1 MRRFL
6 WALLLAA
13 PVWSEQLTL
22 KDALATAEKASP
34 EVQEARL
41 RTLES
46 EAQALVQKAALMPQL
61 GVNIGVNY
69 QTTNLQ
75 GIGVIAPGF
84 PSRVGP
90 YRVFDARPRLTQ
102 QVLDLSLLAQYRAA
116 KARAGQAKFDA
127 ETTAERT
134 RLAVIQIYLQTLA
147 ADSRARAAAARVD
160 TAKAVLA
167 QVGDA
172 EKAGTSS
179 KLDVARATQRIESEQ
194 ATLVL
199 ARRDRDSLLTNLK
212 KTIGM
217 PQSTPVEVVEFTP
230 SMAEP
235 DGGVR
240 PETLAL
246 DARRKVLNEE
256 KRQSERERYPKIG
269 AFGDYGVLGQDP
281 ANAVSTYTVGVTV
294 SVPVW
299 TSGRIENEIKAAR
312 YRLQQL
318 DQQKRALDLA
328 IDQESAQARL
338 ERDAAREAL
347 QSAARATTAARESLE
362 LARLRYGAGLTTNLD
377 VITAQ
382 GNLAQTEEEEIRTR
396 YEGLLAS
403 ANLARARGDV
413 MAFVRSR

>member
-1 MRRFL
+1 MKRFL
-6 WALLLAA
+6 WALLLTA
-13 PVWSEQLTL
+13 PVWAERLTL
-22 KDALATAEKASP
+22 EQALATAEKASP

-41 RTLES
+41 RALEG
-46 EAQALVQKAALMPQL
+46 EAQALAQKAALLPQL
-61 GVNIGVNY
+61 GVNVGMSY

-147 ADSRARAAAARVD
+147 ADSRARAAEARVE
-160 TAKAVLA
+160 TAKAVLG

-194 ATLVL
+194 ATLIL
-199 ARRDRDSLLTNLK
+199 ARRDRDSLLTTLK
-212 KTIGM
+212 KTIGVA
-217 PQSTPVEVVEFTP
+217 QSTEMEVVEFTP
-230 SMAEP
+230 NAAEP
-235 DGGVR
+235 GTGVR
-240 PETLAL
+240 PESLAL
-246 DARRKVLNEE
+246 DAKRKVLDEE
-256 KRQSERERYPKIG
+256 KRQAEKQRYPKIG

-281 ANAVSTYTVGVTV
+281 SNSLSTYTVGVTV
-294 SVPVW
+294 AVPVW

-312 YRLQQL
+312 LRLQQL

-328 IDQESAQARL
+328 IDQEFAQARV
-338 ERDAAREAL
+338 ERDAARLAL
-347 QSAARATTAARESLE
+347 ESASKATAAARESLE

-413 MAFVRSR
+413 MSFVRTR